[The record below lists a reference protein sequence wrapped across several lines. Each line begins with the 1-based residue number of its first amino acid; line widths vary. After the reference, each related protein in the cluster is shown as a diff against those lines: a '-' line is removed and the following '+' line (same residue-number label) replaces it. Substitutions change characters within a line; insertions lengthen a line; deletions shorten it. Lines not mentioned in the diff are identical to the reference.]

1 MRSII
6 NISIPAEL
14 NKIVGQLAKKGNY
27 ATKSEFVRE
36 LIRER
41 IGEENLY
48 VRIQKGEAEFQAG
61 KGKVL
66 RSLADL
72 D

>member
-1 MRSII
+1 M
-6 NISIPAEL
+6 
-14 NKIVGQLAKKGNY
+14 KKGKY
-27 ATKSEFVRE
+27 ATKSEFLRG
-36 LIRER
+36 LIREK
-41 IGEENLY
+41 IAEEDLY
-48 VRIQKGEAEFQAG
+48 ARIQKSEAEFRAG